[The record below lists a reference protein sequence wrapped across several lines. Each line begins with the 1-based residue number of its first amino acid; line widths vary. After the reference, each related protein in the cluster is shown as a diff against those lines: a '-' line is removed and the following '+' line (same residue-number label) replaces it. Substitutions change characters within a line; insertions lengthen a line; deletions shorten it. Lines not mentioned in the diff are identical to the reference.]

1 MALCASMPVAVGAD
15 PARFYTASTL
25 SCAWE
30 CLLLGNNSD
39 TSHTRLHRAVSRSDR
54 MTGLVDVTED
64 SPSTFYMDES
74 GQGGDLA
81 TAGPSLDF
89 RNQPVFVLAAVGCD
103 AEADLAEGFES
114 IRVRRFPQAM
124 ELKSASG
131 HASPSVIG
139 DLLDLL
145 ERVEAKILMEV
156 MDKRFTL
163 AATMTNT
170 LVMRPVGPSDREP
183 KAYWLRAQLA
193 ECLHDA
199 APTAVYDAFLDACR
213 QPSEA
218 TIKAAFR
225 AILVW
230 IPPSTSRDTIM
241 GALRFITLD
250 SLKDFRKEGPRR
262 PEVQRRF
269 LPLSDPG
276 HTGKP
281 VWVLPHL
288 SAFTSLYARINRL
301 RNSRL
306 HGVRILHD
314 EQRYYAD
321 ILASAKAAAE
331 GLAEDGEEIVF
342 ERADYRLGETGDLA
356 FVPSDGLVGIQ
367 AADLLAGFA
376 MRHVRDALAGVPPSS
391 QAVAAFRR
399 IADGRQ
405 AHRGVGMNLML
416 SNRDVWRCGL
426 VPSRDPA
433 MCPH

>member
-1 MALCASMPVAVGAD
+1 
-15 PARFYTASTL
+15 
-25 SCAWE
+25 
-30 CLLLGNNSD
+30 
-39 TSHTRLHRAVSRSDR
+39 
-54 MTGLVDVTED
+54 MTGRFDVAGHA
-64 SPSTFYMDES
+64 PSTFYMDES

-103 AEADLAEGFES
+103 EEVALADAVES
-114 IRVRRFPQAM
+114 IRRARFPQAA
-124 ELKSASG
+124 ELKAASG
-131 HASPSVIG
+131 HASPAVID
-139 DLLDLL
+139 DLLDVL
-145 ERVEAKILMEV
+145 ERVKATILMEV

-170 LVMRPVGPSDREP
+170 LVMRPVGPSDRDP

-193 ECLHDA
+193 ECIHDA

-230 IPPSTSRDTIM
+230 IPPSTSRDTAA

-269 LPLSDPG
+269 LPLPDPG

-288 SAFTSLYARINRL
+288 SAFTNLYARINRL

-306 HGVRILHD
+306 DDVRILHD

-321 ILASAKAAAE
+321 ILASAKASAE
-331 GLAEDGEEIVF
+331 GLAGDGEEIVF
-342 ERADYRLGETGDLA
+342 ERADYRFDQTGELA
-356 FVPSDGLVGIQ
+356 FVPSGGLAGIQ

-376 MRHVRDALAGVPPSS
+376 MRHVRDVLAGRPPSVE
-391 QAVAAFRR
+391 AVAVFRR
-399 IADGRQ
+399 LADGRQ

-416 SNRDVWRCGL
+416 SNRDIWRCGL

-433 MCPH
+433 VSPR

>member
-1 MALCASMPVAVGAD
+1 
-15 PARFYTASTL
+15 
-25 SCAWE
+25 
-30 CLLLGNNSD
+30 
-39 TSHTRLHRAVSRSDR
+39 
-54 MTGLVDVTED
+54 MTGSVDVTED

-103 AEADLAEGFES
+103 AEADLAEGVKS
-114 IRVRRFPQAM
+114 IRVRRFPQAV
-124 ELKSASG
+124 ELKAASG
-131 HASPSVIG
+131 HASPAAVG
-139 DLLDLL
+139 DLLDVL
-145 ERVEAKILMEV
+145 ERVQAKILMEV

-170 LVMRPVGPSDREP
+170 LVMRPVGPSDRNP

-213 QPSEA
+213 QPSEE

-230 IPPSTSRDTIM
+230 IPPSTSRDTLM

-250 SLKDFRKEGPRR
+250 SLKDFRKAGPRR

-276 HTGKP
+276 HSGKP

-306 HGVRILHD
+306 DGVRILHD

-321 ILASAKAAAE
+321 ILASAKVAAE
-331 GLAEDGEEIVF
+331 GLAGDGEEIVF
-342 ERADYRLGETGDLA
+342 ERADYRFGETGDLA
-356 FVPSDGLVGIQ
+356 FVPSDGLAGIQ

-376 MRHVRDALAGVPPSS
+376 MRHVRDILAGGSPSPE
-391 QAVAAFRR
+391 AVAAFRR
-399 IADGRQ
+399 LTDGRQ

-416 SNRDVWRCGL
+416 SNRDIRRCGL

-433 MCPH
+433 VSPR

>member
-1 MALCASMPVAVGAD
+1 MAGACSGASRFDTMIGVVGPVESA
-15 PARFYTASTL
+15 
-25 SCAWE
+25 
-30 CLLLGNNSD
+30 
-39 TSHTRLHRAVSRSDR
+39 
-54 MTGLVDVTED
+54 
-64 SPSTFYMDES
+64 PSTFYMDES
-74 GQGGDLA
+74 GQSGDLA

-89 RNQPVFVLAAVGCD
+89 RSQPVFVLAAVGCD
-103 AEADLAEGFES
+103 QEAALAEGVEAL
-114 IRVRRFPQAM
+114 RKRRFPQAA

-131 HASPSVIG
+131 HASPSVMG

-145 ERVEAKILMEV
+145 EAVEATILMEV

-170 LVMRPVGPSDREP
+170 LVMRPVGPSDRHP

-199 APTAVYDAFLDACR
+199 APIAVYDAFLDACR
-213 QPSEA
+213 LPSEA

-230 IPPSTSRDTIM
+230 IPPSASRDTIM

-276 HTGKP
+276 HSGKP

-301 RNSRL
+301 RNNRL
-306 HGVRILHD
+306 QDVRILHD

-342 ERADYRLGETGDLA
+342 ERADYRFGETGDLA
-356 FVPSDGLVGIQ
+356 FLPSDGLAGIQ

-376 MRHVRDALAGVPPSS
+376 MRHVRDVLAGISPSPE
-391 QAVAAFRR
+391 AIAAFRR
-399 IADGRQ
+399 LADGRQ
-405 AHRGVGMNLML
+405 AHLGVGMNLMM
-416 SNRDVWRCGL
+416 SNRDIWRCGL

-433 MCPH
+433 VSPR